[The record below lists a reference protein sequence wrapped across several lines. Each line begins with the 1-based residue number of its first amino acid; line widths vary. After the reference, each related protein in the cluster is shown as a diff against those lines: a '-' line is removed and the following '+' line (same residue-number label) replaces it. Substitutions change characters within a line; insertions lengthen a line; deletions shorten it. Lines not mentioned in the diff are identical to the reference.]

1 MSNFSRAFFCIFCL
15 MSIGIIGL
23 AAGLRLIDPLLGL
36 FGVISCAVAMFSVS
50 GSITE

>member
-1 MSNFSRAFFCIFCL
+1 

-36 FGVISCAVAMFSVS
+36 LGVISCAVAMVSVS